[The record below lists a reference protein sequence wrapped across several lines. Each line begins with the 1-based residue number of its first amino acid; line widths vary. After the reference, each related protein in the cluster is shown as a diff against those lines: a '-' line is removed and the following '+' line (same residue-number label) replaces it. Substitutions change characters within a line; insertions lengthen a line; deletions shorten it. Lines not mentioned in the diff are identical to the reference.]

1 MRVVG
6 LTKLEE
12 FASLHA
18 DVRSQLDAW
27 LIEAESANLMMPQD
41 IKTRYQSASFLSENR
56 VIFNLKGNSY
66 RLEVKV
72 NYVHKI
78 VLVTR
83 LGTHAEYS
91 KWKS

>member
-6 LTKLEE
+6 RRKLEE
-12 FASLHA
+12 FASQHA

-27 LIEAESANLMMPQD
+27 LLEAESANWMMPQD
-41 IKTRYQSASFLSENR
+41 IKTRYQAASFLSENR
-56 VIFNLKGNSY
+56 VIFNLKGNRY

-72 NYVHKI
+72 NYIHRI

-83 LGTHAEYS
+83 LGTHAEYL
-91 KWKS
+91 KWDS